1 MTTNV
6 PKGANRASAA
16 KKSAKHAQRTPL
28 PPKPEKVADAK
39 AVLEAAEALAGWVA
53 HNAET
58 DRAEAAEMAVEAPS
72 VATWGKAKA
81 FAEKAGAAKWEA
93 STEAVGTA
101 VEVTVTRGSE
111 TVVQAWAGG
120 VWSYEA
126 SVYAYGDRTT
136 KPRNASGALKLLL
149 RSPEDAKAEMAKV
162 ASNRHFR
169 KAEPKDIVA
178 TLEVAQTRLP
188 FDPALAT
195 DEEVLT
201 VLRGQAVTWYN
212 RISRKTESA
221 IVGRGRH
228 MRISLTD
235 DNQRVVN
242 MCCPVTGFRSF
253 LVTAILQVGRG
264 RIESAAAETQKV
276 LVDAR

>member
-6 PKGANRASAA
+6 SKGAGRAKATANTNR
-16 KKSAKHAQRTPL
+16 HAQRTPL
-28 PPKPEKVADAK
+28 PPKPGKIADAK
-39 AVLEAAEALAGWVA
+39 EVLGFAGREAHAEQ
-53 HNAET
+53 
-58 DRAEAAEMAVEAPS
+58 AAAYSNEEAPS
-72 VATWGKAKA
+72 AATQGKART
-81 FAEKAGAAKWEA
+81 FAEKAVAAKWEA
-93 STEAVGTA
+93 STEAVGATL
-101 VEVTVTRGSE
+101 EVTVTRGSE
-111 TVVQAWAGG
+111 TIVQAWTGG
-120 VWSYEA
+120 VWVYEA

-136 KPRNASGALKLLL
+136 KPRNASGAAKLLA
-149 RSPEDAKAEMAKV
+149 RSPEEAKAEMAKV
-162 ASNRHFR
+162 AANQHFR

-253 LVTAILQVGRG
+253 LVTAILKVGRG
-264 RIESAAAETQKV
+264 RLESGQAETMKV
-276 LVDAR
+276 LVDA